1 MNSAEFHQKR
11 TKLSIINVMI
21 AFDFENQKDLAK
33 ASLTGLSASHKEYR
47 RYLDL
52 YEYCER
58 MQSFQRKQK
67 SRWIEKATQL
77 EQELFKQSK

>member
-1 MNSAEFHQKR
+1 MSSTEFHQKR
-11 TKLSIINVMI
+11 IRLLILHVMI

-33 ASLTGLSASHKEYR
+33 ASLTGLKPSNKEYR

-58 MQSFQRKQK
+58 MVAFQRKQK
-67 SRWIEKATQL
+67 SRWMEKANQL